1 VEEKKKKKMMMME
14 MKKLNV
20 SDFHGRL
27 LLLHRTRQ
35 ASNWNIFN
43 RAELRGTE
51 ML

>member
-1 VEEKKKKKMMMME
+1 MEEKKKKMRMMMM

-27 LLLHRTRQ
+27 LLFHRTRR

-43 RAELRGTE
+43 CAELRGTE